1 MLIRRVDDQN
11 THVLVNLG
19 KLFSAQVKGG
29 LSNQRWQRYQASHE
43 KQELGDCLGFPQHF
57 ATKRMEEV

>member
-1 MLIRRVDDQN
+1 MLILKDGDQN
-11 THVLVNLG
+11 VHVQANLG